1 MNIAII
7 GYKNHAR
14 RLISI
19 INKLN
24 VCSKLIIFHP
34 DKHKLINGFNRDDLE
49 FEIIFTNVIKD
60 MFEASCI
67 FIATPTPTHYE
78 YLVKILPIFK
88 GYIFCEKPPCS
99 SFEEVHGLSLLN
111 RKNKERI
118 YFNFNY
124 RSSALAK
131 VCKDAITSKIY
142 GKLISLE
149 FYSSHGLACKPNYQ
163 ENWRNTSVGMME
175 NIVGNVGI
183 HYVDLLSYLLNKV
196 EVSSVSSIKVSK
208 YSNFA
213 DSFLLI
219 MSSEECLPSTIFLS
233 YAAPFQNTAKITF
246 SDAVIELSNGTVSIR
261 NPRDTFN
268 KLGMFELPA
277 KKVIVDYKNSIE
289 YYNHALMKSVQSF
302 INQVEGK
309 NNFSIKDFDCAIK
322 TTKNILS
329 LKVPSHL

>member
-49 FEIIFTNVIKD
+49 FEIIFTNVIED

-67 FIATPTPTHYE
+67 FIATPTPTHYK

-99 SFEEVHGLSLLN
+99 SLEEVHNLSLLK
-111 RKNKERI
+111 RKDKERI

-124 RSSALAK
+124 RSSELAK
-131 VCKDAITSKIY
+131 LSKEAITNNTY
-142 GKLISLE
+142 GKLVSLE
-149 FYSSHGLACKPNYQ
+149 FYSSHGLACKPNYK
-163 ENWRNTSVGMME
+163 ENWRNTSNGVLE

-183 HYVDLLSYLLNKV
+183 HYIDLANYLLNDV
-196 EVSSVSSIKVSK
+196 EILSVNSIKISK
-208 YSNFA
+208 HSRLS
-213 DSFLLI
+213 DSFLITL
-219 MSSEECLPSTIFLS
+219 SSEESLPSTIYLS
-233 YAAPFQNTAKITF
+233 YAAPFQNTAKLTF
-246 SDAVIELSNGTVSIR
+246 SDSVIELSNGTVSVR
-261 NPRDTFN
+261 HPRDTFD
-268 KLGMFELPA
+268 KSGMFKLPP
-277 KKVIVDYKNSIE
+277 KKVIVSYQSSRE
-289 YYNHALMKSVQSF
+289 YYNHALMKSIQFF
-302 INQVEGK
+302 INKVESK
-309 NNFSIKDFDCAIK
+309 NKLSIENFNCSIK

-329 LKVPSHL
+329 LQVL

>member
-7 GYKNHAR
+7 GYKNHAG

-49 FEIIFTNVIKD
+49 FEIIFTNVIED
-60 MFEASCI
+60 ILEASCI
-67 FIATPTPTHYE
+67 FIASPTPTHYE

-99 SFEEVHGLSLLN
+99 SFEEVHNLSLLN
-111 RKNKERI
+111 CKNKERI
-118 YFNFNY
+118 FFNFNY

-131 VCKDAITSKIY
+131 VCKDAITNNIY

-183 HYVDLLSYLLNKV
+183 HYVDLLSYLLKKV

-261 NPRDTFN
+261 NPRDTYN
-268 KLGMFELPA
+268 NLGMFELPA
-277 KKVIVDYKNSIE
+277 KKVIVDYKNSTE

-309 NNFSIKDFDCAIK
+309 NNFSIEDFDCAIK

-329 LKVPSHL
+329 LKIPSHL